1 MAFDKFE
8 GILPSLSLLIKKNL
22 FHMEKIFKSLN
33 ILQVLSFVILFGMA
47 ISALVI
53 TRNVNEEFKIREIAG
68 NLQKYKYAT
77 LSFNNIYNGLPG
89 DLEKATFYWKD
100 ETADGNGDRRI
111 SHQDREGI
119 LAWQHMQLAG
129 LLEFKTNLSGK
140 WADGKENILVS
151 DYNVPL
157 EKLHNGIFYFDN
169 NLMENF
175 NYIGYAS
182 PSNEPGISIDAVL
195 TPEELTKLD
204 FIVDDGYPETG
215 ILKAI
220 SKDSSK
226 CYLSGEYK
234 QEKELVEC
242 ALAYKI

>member
-1 MAFDKFE
+1 
-8 GILPSLSLLIKKNL
+8 
-22 FHMEKIFKSLN
+22 MEKIFKNLKM
-33 ILQVLSFVILFGMA
+33 LQIFSFVILFGMA

-68 NLQKYKYAT
+68 NLQKHKYAT

-111 SHQDREGI
+111 SGQDGEGI
-119 LAWQHMQLAG
+119 LAWQHLQLSE
-129 LLEFKTNLSGK
+129 LLDFKKKLSGK
-140 WADGKENILVS
+140 WADGKEGVLIS
-151 DYNVPL
+151 DYNAPF
-157 EKLHNGIFYFDN
+157 EKQHSGIFYFDN

-175 NYIGYAS
+175 NYIGYAL
-182 PSNEPGISIDAVL
+182 PSNKPGTSIEAVL
-195 TPEELTKLD
+195 TPAELMKLD

-215 ILKAI
+215 ILRAVTKEP
-220 SKDSSK
+220 SK

-234 QEKELVEC
+234 EEKELIEC
-242 ALAYKI
+242 ALAYRI